1 MKKLRKILLVLI
13 LMLVV
18 VPFNVKAD
26 EKVINIYLFYGDG
39 CPHCA
44 AEEEFLDEY
53 LKVKDNV
60 KLYKYEVWY
69 DKTNQDY
76 LKKVQKKL
84 NNNQSGVPYTV
95 IGDKVLLGYMDG
107 VTDITIKNY
116 IDYYYNNDYVDYVG
130 KITNV
135 SDIKDDSDKINA
147 RKKEDKKIIYD
158 DPEVEISTNKNK
170 DENKSTN
177 KQENK
182 LEKSN
187 EEVLDNVD
195 NMLKKYPVLNKL
207 SAKKISLP
215 LLSIVLGLVDGFNPC
230 AMWILIFLIT
240 MLFNMKDR
248 KKMWI
253 LGLTFIV
260 TSGVVYLLFMLTWL
274 NLATFISKISFI
286 RLLIALIAL
295 VVGII
300 NISKFANSLI
310 KKDEGCDVVDKKD
323 RKNIMN
329 KIIKITTE
337 KKFILALLGIIALAA
352 SVNIIELMCSI
363 GIPLLFT
370 QILAMN
376 NLSTFE
382 YAIYMF
388 LYILFFLID
397 DIIIFVG
404 SMITFKVTGLSTKY
418 TKFSH
423 LIGGI
428 IMLLIGLLLIIKPE
442 LLMFNF

>member
-44 AEEEFLDEY
+44 AEEEFLDKY
-53 LKVKDNV
+53 LKDKDNV

-69 DKTNQDY
+69 DKTNQEY
-76 LKKVQKKL
+76 LQKVQKKL
-84 NNNQSGVPYTV
+84 NDKQSGVPYTV

-107 VTDITIKNY
+107 VTDVTIKNY

-135 SDIKDDSDKINA
+135 SDIRDDSDKIDTKNN
-147 RKKEDKKIIYD
+147 DK
-158 DPEVEISTNKNK
+158 
-170 DENKSTN
+170 

-260 TSGVVYLLFMLTWL
+260 TSGIVYLLFMLTWL
-274 NLATFISKISFI
+274 NLATFISKLSFI

-337 KKFILALLGIIALAA
+337 KKFILALFGIIALAA

-404 SMITFKVTGLSTKY
+404 SMITLKVTGLSTKY